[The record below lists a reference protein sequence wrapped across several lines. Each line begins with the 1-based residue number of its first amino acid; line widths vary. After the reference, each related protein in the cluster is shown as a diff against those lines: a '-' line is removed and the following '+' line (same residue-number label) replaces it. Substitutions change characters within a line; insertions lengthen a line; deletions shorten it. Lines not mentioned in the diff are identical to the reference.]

1 MYVNTMKLKIR
12 QKILLEDPTIKR
24 WYENLKAKSEITAD
38 NYLRNFGLWLE
49 WLNLTEEKLR
59 KLATENFNTLKNLI
73 SDEIRKKEHEGKA
86 GSYISTSLKPM
97 LSFLKF
103 NNITINLQ
111 INIKNEN
118 RNLTTENERI
128 PTKEELAT
136 ILRSTDTRGRLE
148 IALMAFS
155 GLRPETI
162 GSYKGNNGLKLS
174 DIKDLEI
181 TKGKTEFKKIP
192 TEITVRPELS
202 KARHQYLTFLS
213 EEGSKYMKEY
223 LNERINNKEK
233 INEESPLILP
243 NENKSRKEIN
253 NKFLETQLI
262 SREIKK
268 AITKAGFKWRP
279 YVFRAYFA
287 TNLDIAES
295 NGEISHPWRQFI
307 MGHKGDIEARY
318 STNKKLS
325 EEMKDQI
332 RETYKKCEKYL
343 STQPKRREEDNITEK
358 LREYTITI
366 FETTFNT
373 KLKKEKKEE
382 LMKLTT
388 ENFEEELRRIS
399 NKRKSE
405 ILNNGNTQKI
415 ITINEIEEYIN
426 QGWEFITTLP
436 NGKAIIRIPKT

>member
-1 MYVNTMKLKIR
+1 MKQQLR
-12 QKILLEDPTIKR
+12 QKLLLEDPTVKR

-49 WLNLTEEKLR
+49 WLNLTEEKLTQ
-59 KLATENFNTLKNLI
+59 LAKEDYPTLKNLI
-73 SDEIRKKEHEGKA
+73 SDQIRKKENEGKA
-86 GSYISTSLKPM
+86 GSYISTSLKPT

-103 NNITINLQ
+103 NNITVHLQ

-128 PTKEELAT
+128 PTKDELST

-155 GLRPETI
+155 GLRPETL
-162 GSYKGNNGLKLS
+162 GSYKGTNGLKLS

-181 TKGKTEFKKIP
+181 KNEKIEFKKIP

-202 KARHQYLTFLS
+202 KARHQYLTFIS
-213 EEGSKYMKEY
+213 KEGCEYMKEY

-233 INEESPLILP
+233 LSEESPLILP
-243 NENKSRKEIN
+243 NESKSRKEMKN
-253 NKFLETQLI
+253 RFLETQLI

-268 AITKAGFKWRP
+268 AIKKAGFTWRP

-287 TNLDIAES
+287 TNLDIAEA
-295 NGEISHPWRQFI
+295 NGKISHSWRQFI

-318 STNKKLS
+318 STNKNLS
-325 EEMKDQI
+325 DDIKDQI
-332 RETYKKCEKYL
+332 RETYKRCEKYL
-343 STQPKRREEDNITEK
+343 STQTTKTQEENLTEK

-399 NKRKSE
+399 KERKNE

-415 ITINEIEEYIN
+415 IKINEIEEYIN

-436 NGKAIIRIPKT
+436 DGKAIIRIPKT

>member
-1 MYVNTMKLKIR
+1 MKQQIR
-12 QKILLEDPTIKR
+12 QKLLLEDPTVKR

-49 WLNLTEEKLR
+49 WLNLTEEKLTE
-59 KLATENFNTLKNLI
+59 LAKEDYTALKNLI
-73 SDEIRKKEHEGKA
+73 SDQIRRKENEGKA

-103 NNITINLQ
+103 NNITVHLQ

-128 PTKEELAT
+128 PTKDELST

-155 GLRPETI
+155 GLRPETL
-162 GSYKGNNGLKLS
+162 GSYKGTNGLKLS

-181 TKGKTEFKKIP
+181 VKGKIEFKKIP
-192 TEITVRPELS
+192 AEITVRPELS

-213 EEGSKYMKEY
+213 EEGCKYMTEY
-223 LNERINNKEK
+223 LNERINSKEK
-233 INEESPLILP
+233 ISGESPLILP
-243 NENKSRKEIN
+243 NESKSRKEIKN
-253 NKFLETQLI
+253 RFLETQLI

-268 AITKAGFKWRP
+268 AIKKAGFTWRP
-279 YVFRAYFA
+279 YVLRAYFA
-287 TNLDIAES
+287 TNLDIAEAS
-295 NGEISHPWRQFI
+295 GKISHSWRQFI

-318 STNKKLS
+318 STNKNLS
-325 EEMKDQI
+325 DEIKDQI
-332 RETYKKCEKYL
+332 RETYKKCQKYL
-343 STQPKRREEDNITEK
+343 STQTTKTQEENLTEK
-358 LREYTITI
+358 LREYTLTI

-382 LMKLTT
+382 LMKLST

-399 NKRKSE
+399 NKRKKE

-436 NGKAIIRIPKT
+436 NGKAIIRIPKTET

>member
-1 MYVNTMKLKIR
+1 MKQQIR
-12 QKILLEDPTIKR
+12 QKLLLEDPTVKR

-49 WLNLTEEKLR
+49 WLNLTEEKLTE
-59 KLATENFNTLKNLI
+59 LAKEDYTALKNLI
-73 SDEIRKKEHEGKA
+73 SDQIRRKENEGKA

-103 NNITINLQ
+103 NNITVHLQ

-128 PTKEELAT
+128 PTKDELST

-155 GLRPETI
+155 GLRPETL
-162 GSYKGNNGLKLS
+162 GSYKGTNGLKLS

-181 TKGKTEFKKIP
+181 VKGKIEFKKIP
-192 TEITVRPELS
+192 AEITVRPELS

-213 EEGSKYMKEY
+213 EEGCKYMTEY
-223 LNERINNKEK
+223 LNERINSKEK
-233 INEESPLILP
+233 ISGESPLILP
-243 NENKSRKEIN
+243 NESKSRKETKN
-253 NKFLETQLI
+253 RFLETQLI

-268 AITKAGFKWRP
+268 AIKKAGFTWRP
-279 YVFRAYFA
+279 YVLRAYFA
-287 TNLDIAES
+287 TNLDIAEAS
-295 NGEISHPWRQFI
+295 GKISHSWRQFI

-318 STNKKLS
+318 STNKNLS
-325 EEMKDQI
+325 DEIKDQI
-332 RETYKKCEKYL
+332 RETYKKCQKYL
-343 STQPKRREEDNITEK
+343 STQTIKTQEENLTEK
-358 LREYTITI
+358 LREYTLTI

-382 LMKLTT
+382 LMKLST

-399 NKRKSE
+399 NKRKKE

-436 NGKAIIRIPKT
+436 NGKAIIRIPKTET

>member
-1 MYVNTMKLKIR
+1 MKQQIR
-12 QKILLEDPTIKR
+12 QKLLLEDPTVKR

-49 WLNLTEEKLR
+49 WLNLTEEKLTE
-59 KLATENFNTLKNLI
+59 LAKEDYTALKNLI
-73 SDEIRKKEHEGKA
+73 SDQIRRKENEGKA

-103 NNITINLQ
+103 NNITIHLQ

-128 PTKEELAT
+128 PTKDELST

-155 GLRPETI
+155 GLRPETL
-162 GSYKGNNGLKLS
+162 GSYKGTNGLKLS

-181 TKGKTEFKKIP
+181 VKGKIEFKKIP
-192 TEITVRPELS
+192 AEITVRPELS

-213 EEGSKYMKEY
+213 EEGCKYMTEY
-223 LNERINNKEK
+223 LNERINSKEK
-233 INEESPLILP
+233 ISGESPLILP
-243 NENKSRKEIN
+243 NESKSRKETKN
-253 NKFLETQLI
+253 RFLETQLI

-268 AITKAGFKWRP
+268 AIKKAGFTWRP
-279 YVFRAYFA
+279 YVLRAYFA
-287 TNLDIAES
+287 TNLDIAEAS
-295 NGEISHPWRQFI
+295 GKISHSWRQFI

-318 STNKKLS
+318 STNKNLS
-325 EEMKDQI
+325 DEIKDQI
-332 RETYKKCEKYL
+332 RETYKKCQKYL
-343 STQPKRREEDNITEK
+343 STQTTKTQEENLTQK
-358 LREYTITI
+358 LREYTLTI

-382 LMKLTT
+382 LMKLST

-399 NKRKSE
+399 TKRKKE

-436 NGKAIIRIPKT
+436 NGKAIIRIPKTET

>member
-1 MYVNTMKLKIR
+1 MKQQIR
-12 QKILLEDPTIKR
+12 QKLLLEDPTVKR

-49 WLNLTEEKLR
+49 WLNLTEEKLTE
-59 KLATENFNTLKNLI
+59 LAKEDYTALKNLI
-73 SDEIRKKEHEGKA
+73 SDQIRRKENEGKA

-103 NNITINLQ
+103 NNITVHLQ

-128 PTKEELAT
+128 PTKDELST

-155 GLRPETI
+155 GLRPETL
-162 GSYKGNNGLKLS
+162 GSYKGTNGLKLS

-181 TKGKTEFKKIP
+181 VKGKIEFKKIP
-192 TEITVRPELS
+192 AEITVRPELS

-213 EEGSKYMKEY
+213 EEGCKYMTEY

-233 INEESPLILP
+233 ISEESPLILP
-243 NENKSRKEIN
+243 NESKSRKETKN
-253 NKFLETQLI
+253 RFLETQLI

-268 AITKAGFKWRP
+268 AIKKAGFTWRP
-279 YVFRAYFA
+279 YVLRAYFA
-287 TNLDIAES
+287 TNLDIAEAS
-295 NGEISHPWRQFI
+295 GKISHSWRQFI

-318 STNKKLS
+318 STNKNLS
-325 EEMKDQI
+325 DEIKDQI
-332 RETYKKCEKYL
+332 RETYKKCQKYL
-343 STQPKRREEDNITEK
+343 STQTTKTQEENLTEK
-358 LREYTITI
+358 LREYTLTI

-382 LMKLTT
+382 LMKLST

-399 NKRKSE
+399 NKRKKE

-436 NGKAIIRIPKT
+436 NGKAIIRIPKTET

>member
-1 MYVNTMKLKIR
+1 MKQQLR
-12 QKILLEDPTIKR
+12 QKLLLEDPTVKR

-49 WLNLTEEKLR
+49 WLNLTEEKLTQ
-59 KLATENFNTLKNLI
+59 LAKEDYPTLKNLI
-73 SDEIRKKEHEGKA
+73 SDQIRKKENEGKA

-103 NNITINLQ
+103 NNITVHLQ

-128 PTKEELAT
+128 PTKDELST

-155 GLRPETI
+155 GLRPETL
-162 GSYKGNNGLKLS
+162 GSYKGTNGLQLS

-181 TKGKTEFKKIP
+181 KNEKIEFKKIP

-202 KARHQYLTFLS
+202 KARHQYLTFIS
-213 EEGSKYMKEY
+213 EEGCKYMKEY

-233 INEESPLILP
+233 LSGESPLILP
-243 NENKSRKEIN
+243 NENKSRKEMKN
-253 NKFLETQLI
+253 RFLETQLI

-268 AITKAGFKWRP
+268 AIKKAGFTWRP
-279 YVFRAYFA
+279 YVLRAYFA
-287 TNLDIAES
+287 TNLDIAEA
-295 NGEISHPWRQFI
+295 NGKISHSWRQFI

-318 STNKKLS
+318 STNKNLS
-325 EEMKDQI
+325 DDIKDQI
-332 RETYKKCEKYL
+332 RETYKRCEKYL
-343 STQPKRREEDNITEK
+343 STQTTKTQEENLTEK

-382 LMKLTT
+382 LMNLTT

-399 NKRKSE
+399 KERKNE

-415 ITINEIEEYIN
+415 IKINEIEEYIN

-436 NGKAIIRIPKT
+436 DGKAIIRIPKT

>member
-1 MYVNTMKLKIR
+1 MKQQIR
-12 QKILLEDPTIKR
+12 QKLLLEDPTVKR

-49 WLNLTEEKLR
+49 WLNLTEEKLTE
-59 KLATENFNTLKNLI
+59 LAKEDYTTLKNLI
-73 SDEIRKKEHEGKA
+73 SDQIRRKENEGKA

-103 NNITINLQ
+103 NNITVHLQ

-128 PTKEELAT
+128 PTKDELST

-155 GLRPETI
+155 GLRPETL
-162 GSYKGNNGLKLS
+162 GSYKGTNGLKLS

-181 TKGKTEFKKIP
+181 VKGKIEFKKIP
-192 TEITVRPELS
+192 AEITVRPELS

-213 EEGSKYMKEY
+213 EEGCKYMTEY
-223 LNERINNKEK
+223 LNERTNSKEK
-233 INEESPLILP
+233 ISGESPLILP
-243 NENKSRKEIN
+243 NESKSRKETKN
-253 NKFLETQLI
+253 RFLETQLI

-268 AITKAGFKWRP
+268 AIKKAGFTWRP
-279 YVFRAYFA
+279 YVLRAYFA
-287 TNLDIAES
+287 TNLDIAEAS
-295 NGEISHPWRQFI
+295 GKISHSWRQFI

-318 STNKKLS
+318 STNKNLS
-325 EEMKDQI
+325 DEIKDQI
-332 RETYKKCEKYL
+332 RETYKKCQKYL
-343 STQPKRREEDNITEK
+343 STQTTKTQEENLTEK
-358 LREYTITI
+358 LREYTLTI

-382 LMKLTT
+382 LMKLST

-399 NKRKSE
+399 NKRKKE

-436 NGKAIIRIPKT
+436 NGKAIIRIPKTET

>member
-1 MYVNTMKLKIR
+1 MKQQIR
-12 QKILLEDPTIKR
+12 QKLLLEDPTVKR

-49 WLNLTEEKLR
+49 WLNLTEEKLTE
-59 KLATENFNTLKNLI
+59 LAKEDYTALKNLI
-73 SDEIRKKEHEGKA
+73 SDQIRRKENEGKA

-103 NNITINLQ
+103 NNITVHLQ

-128 PTKEELAT
+128 PTKDELST

-155 GLRPETI
+155 GLRPETL
-162 GSYKGNNGLKLS
+162 GSYKGTNGLKLS

-181 TKGKTEFKKIP
+181 VKGKIEFKKIP
-192 TEITVRPELS
+192 AEITVRPELS

-213 EEGSKYMKEY
+213 EEGCKYMTEY
-223 LNERINNKEK
+223 LNERINSKEK
-233 INEESPLILP
+233 ISGESPLILP
-243 NENKSRKEIN
+243 NESKSRKETKN
-253 NKFLETQLI
+253 RFLETQLI

-268 AITKAGFKWRP
+268 AIKKAGFTWRP
-279 YVFRAYFA
+279 YVLRAYFA
-287 TNLDIAES
+287 TNLDIAEAS
-295 NGEISHPWRQFI
+295 GKISHSWRQFI

-318 STNKKLS
+318 STNKNLS
-325 EEMKDQI
+325 DEIKDQI
-332 RETYKKCEKYL
+332 RETYKKCQKYL
-343 STQPKRREEDNITEK
+343 STQTTKTQEENLTEK
-358 LREYTITI
+358 LREYTLTI

-382 LMKLTT
+382 LMKLST

-399 NKRKSE
+399 NKRKKE

-436 NGKAIIRIPKT
+436 NGKAIIRIPKTET

>member
-1 MYVNTMKLKIR
+1 MKQQIR
-12 QKILLEDPTIKR
+12 QKLLLEDAGVKR
-24 WYENLKAKSEITAD
+24 WYENLKARSEITAD
-38 NYLRNFGLWLE
+38 TYLRNFGLWLE
-49 WLNLTEEKLR
+49 WLNLTEEKLTYYA
-59 KLATENFNTLKNLI
+59 KEDFKTLKNLI
-73 SDEIRKKEHEGKA
+73 SDQIRKKENEGKA
-86 GSYISTSLKPM
+86 GSYISTSLKPL

-128 PTKEELAT
+128 PTKKELAT

-155 GLRPETI
+155 GVRPETI
-162 GSYKGNNGLKLS
+162 GSYKGNNGLKIS
-174 DIKDLEI
+174 DIKDMKI
-181 TKGKTEFKKIP
+181 INGKIEFIKIP
-192 TEITVRPELS
+192 MEITVRPELS

-213 EEGSKYMKEY
+213 EEGSRYMKEY

-233 INEESPLILP
+233 INGESPLILP

-253 NKFLETQLI
+253 NRFLETQLI

-268 AITKAGFKWRP
+268 AIKKAGFQWRP

-325 EEMKDQI
+325 DEIKDQI
-332 RETYKKCEKYL
+332 RETYRKCEKHL
-343 STQPKRREEDNITEK
+343 STEPERREEDKITEK

-388 ENFEEELRRIS
+388 ENFEEELKRIS
-399 NKRKSE
+399 NKRKTE

-426 QGWEFITTLP
+426 KGWEFITTLP
-436 NGKAIIRIPKT
+436 DGKAIIRIPKT

>member
-1 MYVNTMKLKIR
+1 MKQQIR
-12 QKILLEDPTIKR
+12 QKLLLEDPTVKR

-49 WLNLTEEKLR
+49 WLNLTEEKLTE
-59 KLATENFNTLKNLI
+59 LAKEDYTALKNLI
-73 SDEIRKKEHEGKA
+73 SDQIRRKENEGKA

-103 NNITINLQ
+103 NNITVHLQ

-128 PTKEELAT
+128 PTKDELST

-155 GLRPETI
+155 GLRPETL
-162 GSYKGNNGLKLS
+162 GSYKGTNGLKLS

-181 TKGKTEFKKIP
+181 VKGKIEFKKIP
-192 TEITVRPELS
+192 AEITVRPELS

-213 EEGSKYMKEY
+213 EEGCKYMTEY
-223 LNERINNKEK
+223 LNERTNSKEK
-233 INEESPLILP
+233 ISGESPLILP
-243 NENKSRKEIN
+243 NESKSRKETKN
-253 NKFLETQLI
+253 RFLETQLI

-268 AITKAGFKWRP
+268 AIKKAGFTWRP
-279 YVFRAYFA
+279 YVLRAYFA
-287 TNLDIAES
+287 TNLDIAEAS
-295 NGEISHPWRQFI
+295 GKISHSWRQFI

-318 STNKKLS
+318 STNKNLS
-325 EEMKDQI
+325 DEIKDQI
-332 RETYKKCEKYL
+332 RETYKKCQKYL
-343 STQPKRREEDNITEK
+343 STQTTKTQEENLTEK
-358 LREYTITI
+358 LREYTLTI

-382 LMKLTT
+382 LMKLST

-399 NKRKSE
+399 NKRKKE

-415 ITINEIEEYIN
+415 ITINEIEEYII

-436 NGKAIIRIPKT
+436 NGKAIIRIPKTET

>member
-1 MYVNTMKLKIR
+1 MKQQLR
-12 QKILLEDPTIKR
+12 QKLLLEDPTVKR

-49 WLNLTEEKLR
+49 WLNLTEEKLTQ
-59 KLATENFNTLKNLI
+59 LAKEDYPTLKNLI
-73 SDEIRKKEHEGKA
+73 SDQIRKKENEGKA
-86 GSYISTSLKPM
+86 GSYISTSLKPT

-103 NNITINLQ
+103 NNITVHLQ

-128 PTKEELAT
+128 PTKDELST

-155 GLRPETI
+155 GLRPETL
-162 GSYKGNNGLKLS
+162 GSYKGTNGLKLS

-181 TKGKTEFKKIP
+181 VKGKIEFKKIP
-192 TEITVRPELS
+192 AEITVRPELS

-213 EEGSKYMKEY
+213 EEGCKYMTEY
-223 LNERINNKEK
+223 LNERINSKEK
-233 INEESPLILP
+233 ISGESPLILP
-243 NENKSRKEIN
+243 NESKSRKETKN
-253 NKFLETQLI
+253 RFLETQLI

-268 AITKAGFKWRP
+268 AIKKAGFTWRP
-279 YVFRAYFA
+279 YVLRAYFA
-287 TNLDIAES
+287 TNLDIAEAS
-295 NGEISHPWRQFI
+295 GKISHSWRQFI

-318 STNKKLS
+318 STNKNLS
-325 EEMKDQI
+325 DEIKDQI
-332 RETYKKCEKYL
+332 RETYKKCQKYL
-343 STQPKRREEDNITEK
+343 STQTTKTQEENLTQK
-358 LREYTITI
+358 LREYTLTI

-382 LMKLTT
+382 LMKLST

-399 NKRKSE
+399 NKRKKE

-436 NGKAIIRIPKT
+436 NGKAIIRIPKTET

>member
-1 MYVNTMKLKIR
+1 MKQQLR
-12 QKILLEDPTIKR
+12 QKLLLEDPTVKR

-49 WLNLTEEKLR
+49 WLNLTEEKLTQ
-59 KLATENFNTLKNLI
+59 LAKEDYPTLKNLI
-73 SDEIRKKEHEGKA
+73 SDQIRKKENEGKA

-103 NNITINLQ
+103 NNITVHLQ

-128 PTKEELAT
+128 PTKDELST

-155 GLRPETI
+155 GLRPETL
-162 GSYKGNNGLKLS
+162 GSYKGTNGLQLS

-181 TKGKTEFKKIP
+181 KNEKIEFKKIP

-202 KARHQYLTFLS
+202 KARHQYLTFIS
-213 EEGSKYMKEY
+213 EEGCKYMKEY

-233 INEESPLILP
+233 LSGESPLILP
-243 NENKSRKEIN
+243 NENKSRKEMKN
-253 NKFLETQLI
+253 RFLETQLI

-268 AITKAGFKWRP
+268 AIKKAGFTWRP

-287 TNLDIAES
+287 TNLDIAEA
-295 NGEISHPWRQFI
+295 NGKISHSWRQFI

-318 STNKKLS
+318 STNKNLS
-325 EEMKDQI
+325 DDIKDQI
-332 RETYKKCEKYL
+332 RETYKRCEKYL
-343 STQPKRREEDNITEK
+343 STQTTKTQEENLTEK

-382 LMKLTT
+382 LMNLTT

-399 NKRKSE
+399 KERKNE

-415 ITINEIEEYIN
+415 IKINEIEEYIN

-436 NGKAIIRIPKT
+436 DGKAIIRIPKT

>member
-1 MYVNTMKLKIR
+1 MKQQIR
-12 QKILLEDPTIKR
+12 QKLLLEDPTVKR

-49 WLNLTEEKLR
+49 WLNLTEEKLTE
-59 KLATENFNTLKNLI
+59 LAKEDYTALKNLI
-73 SDEIRKKEHEGKA
+73 SDQIRRKENEGKA

-103 NNITINLQ
+103 NNITVHLQ

-128 PTKEELAT
+128 PTKDELST

-155 GLRPETI
+155 GLRPETL
-162 GSYKGNNGLKLS
+162 GSYKGTNGLKLS

-181 TKGKTEFKKIP
+181 VKGKIEFKKIP
-192 TEITVRPELS
+192 AEITVRPELS

-213 EEGSKYMKEY
+213 EEGCKYMTEY
-223 LNERINNKEK
+223 LNERINSKEK
-233 INEESPLILP
+233 ISGESPLILP
-243 NENKSRKEIN
+243 NESKSRKETKN
-253 NKFLETQLI
+253 RFLETQLI

-268 AITKAGFKWRP
+268 AIKKAGFTWRP
-279 YVFRAYFA
+279 YVLRAYFA
-287 TNLDIAES
+287 TNLDIAEAS
-295 NGEISHPWRQFI
+295 GKISHSWRQFI

-318 STNKKLS
+318 STNKNLS
-325 EEMKDQI
+325 DEIKDQI
-332 RETYKKCEKYL
+332 RETYKKCQKYL
-343 STQPKRREEDNITEK
+343 STQTTKTQEENLTEK
-358 LREYTITI
+358 LREYTLTI

-382 LMKLTT
+382 LMKLST

-399 NKRKSE
+399 NKRKKE

-415 ITINEIEEYIN
+415 ITINEIEEYII

-436 NGKAIIRIPKT
+436 NGKAIIRIPKTET

>member
-1 MYVNTMKLKIR
+1 MKQQLR
-12 QKILLEDPTIKR
+12 QKLLLEDPTVKR

-49 WLNLTEEKLR
+49 WLNLTEEKLTQ
-59 KLATENFNTLKNLI
+59 LAKEDYPTLKNLI
-73 SDEIRKKEHEGKA
+73 SDQIRKKENEGKA
-86 GSYISTSLKPM
+86 GSYISTSLKPT

-103 NNITINLQ
+103 NNITVHLQ

-128 PTKEELAT
+128 PTKDELST

-155 GLRPETI
+155 GLRPETL
-162 GSYKGNNGLKLS
+162 GSYKGTNGLKLS

-181 TKGKTEFKKIP
+181 KNEKIEFKKIP

-202 KARHQYLTFLS
+202 KARHQYLTFIS
-213 EEGSKYMKEY
+213 KEGCEYMKEY

-233 INEESPLILP
+233 LSEESPLILP
-243 NENKSRKEIN
+243 NESKSRKEMKN
-253 NKFLETQLI
+253 RFLETQLI

-268 AITKAGFKWRP
+268 AIKKAGFTWRP

-287 TNLDIAES
+287 TNLDIAEA
-295 NGEISHPWRQFI
+295 NGKISHSWRQFI

-318 STNKKLS
+318 STNKNLS
-325 EEMKDQI
+325 DDIKDQI
-332 RETYKKCEKYL
+332 RETYKRCEKYL
-343 STQPKRREEDNITEK
+343 STQTTKTQEENLTEK

-382 LMKLTT
+382 LMNLTT

-399 NKRKSE
+399 KERKNE

-415 ITINEIEEYIN
+415 IKINEIEEYIN

-436 NGKAIIRIPKT
+436 DGKAIIRIPKT

>member
-1 MYVNTMKLKIR
+1 MKQQLR
-12 QKILLEDPTIKR
+12 QKLLLEDPTVKR

-49 WLNLTEEKLR
+49 WLNLTEEKLTQ
-59 KLATENFNTLKNLI
+59 LAKEDYPTLKNLI
-73 SDEIRKKEHEGKA
+73 SDQIRKKENEGKA

-103 NNITINLQ
+103 NNITIHLQ

-128 PTKEELAT
+128 PTKDELST

-155 GLRPETI
+155 GLRPETL
-162 GSYKGNNGLKLS
+162 GSYKGTNGLKLS

-181 TKGKTEFKKIP
+181 KNEKIEFKKIP

-202 KARHQYLTFLS
+202 KARHQYLTFIS
-213 EEGSKYMKEY
+213 KEGCEYMKEY

-233 INEESPLILP
+233 LSEESPLILP
-243 NENKSRKEIN
+243 NESKSRKEMKN
-253 NKFLETQLI
+253 RFLETQLI

-268 AITKAGFKWRP
+268 AIKKAGFTWRP

-287 TNLDIAES
+287 TNLDIAEA
-295 NGEISHPWRQFI
+295 NGKISHSWRQFI

-318 STNKKLS
+318 STNKNLS
-325 EEMKDQI
+325 DDIKDQI
-332 RETYKKCEKYL
+332 RETYKRCEKYL
-343 STQPKRREEDNITEK
+343 STQTTKTQEENLTEK

-399 NKRKSE
+399 KERKNE

-415 ITINEIEEYIN
+415 IKINEIEEYIN

-436 NGKAIIRIPKT
+436 DGKAIIRIPKT

>member
-1 MYVNTMKLKIR
+1 MKQQLR
-12 QKILLEDPTIKR
+12 QKLLLEDPTVKR
-24 WYENLKAKSEITAD
+24 WYENLTAKSEITAD

-49 WLNLTEEKLR
+49 WLNLTEEKLTE
-59 KLATENFNTLKNLI
+59 LAKEDYTTLKNLI
-73 SDEIRKKEHEGKA
+73 SDQIRRKENEGKA

-103 NNITINLQ
+103 NNITVHLQ

-128 PTKEELAT
+128 PTKDELST

-155 GLRPETI
+155 GLRPETL
-162 GSYKGNNGLKLS
+162 GSYKGTNGLKLS

-181 TKGKTEFKKIP
+181 VKGKIEFKKIP
-192 TEITVRPELS
+192 AEITVRPELS

-213 EEGSKYMKEY
+213 EEGCKYMTEY
-223 LNERINNKEK
+223 LNERINSKEK
-233 INEESPLILP
+233 IREESPLILP
-243 NENKSRKEIN
+243 NESKSRKETKN
-253 NKFLETQLI
+253 RFLETQLI

-268 AITKAGFKWRP
+268 AIKKAGFTWRP
-279 YVFRAYFA
+279 YVLRAYFA
-287 TNLDIAES
+287 TNLDIAEAS
-295 NGEISHPWRQFI
+295 GKISHSWRQFI

-318 STNKKLS
+318 STNKNLS
-325 EEMKDQI
+325 DEIKDQI
-332 RETYKKCEKYL
+332 RETYKKCQKYL
-343 STQPKRREEDNITEK
+343 STQTTKTQEENLTEK
-358 LREYTITI
+358 LREYTLTI

-382 LMKLTT
+382 LMKLST

-399 NKRKSE
+399 NKRKKE

-436 NGKAIIRIPKT
+436 NGKAIIRIPKTET